1 MKVFISYSRHDERAV
16 TALVGDLQR
25 ARVEVWLDEQLG
37 GGESWWTA
45 ILEEIR
51 GCSVFLFALSDRSL
65 FSKPCRAELG
75 YAQDLG
81 LPILPVQ
88 IGDITSYRA
97 DPIFNMQLIDYR
109 QPTAAAGFALMGA
122 LNEHA
127 AGRIELPDPLPAA
140 PPIPYEYLQR
150 LGASIHDADTLAPGV
165 QAQTLFE
172 LRNALNEESDPT
184 VQADIH
190 NLLAVLGRRS
200 DVTYPIAREIQAILG
215 AQPAPAPPPA
225 PDPMMALA
233 GRAPQGGPAPRRSSR
248 RAAVLFGVAT
258 ALIIAA
264 VVLVLVLRQPGPVP
278 GPGGGGG
285 ATSSAEASP
294 TSSETNT
301 VTSENITT
309 PPSTSAQP
317 STELQARLPSDLNC
331 RNSEHY
337 SQSGAVADLDCT
349 TGTPLS
355 LLVYSLYPSQSAM
368 ETMIRGTG
376 DLVKVIPCPG
386 RGPSPA
392 EWQGSGLSGEVA
404 CRILAYPAGPTPQVL
419 WTINSE
425 LVGGW
430 AEGRPNDTIDAV
442 YQWWTS
448 RYQ

>member
-16 TALVGDLQR
+16 TSLVGDLQR

-51 GCSVFLFALSDRSL
+51 GCAVFLFALSDRSL

-127 AGRIELPDPLPAA
+127 AGRVQLPDPLPAA

-172 LRNALNEESDPT
+172 LRNALNEETDPT

-200 DVTYPIAREIQAILG
+200 DVTYPIAREIQTILG
-215 AQPAPAPPPA
+215 AQPAPAPPPTL
-225 PDPMMALA
+225 DPMRPLTAQPPP
-233 GRAPQGGPAPRRSSR
+233 GAPVPARSSR
-248 RAAVLFGVAT
+248 RATVLFGVAT
-258 ALIIAA
+258 ASIIAA
-264 VVLVLVLRQPGPVP
+264 VVLVLVLRQPGP

-285 ATSSAEASP
+285 STSTEASP
-294 TSSETNT
+294 TSGDTNT

-309 PPSTSAQP
+309 PPSTSTEP
-317 STELQARLPSDLNC
+317 STKLQALLPSDLDC
-331 RNSEHY
+331 RNSEHH
-337 SQSGAVADLDCT
+337 SQGGALANLDCT

-368 ETMIRGTG
+368 ATMIRSTG
-376 DLVKVIPCPG
+376 DLVTVIPCPG
-386 RGPSPA
+386 QGPSPA
-392 EWQGSGLSGEVA
+392 KWQGGGLTGEVA

-419 WTINSE
+419 WTIDSD

-442 YQWWTS
+442 YRWWAS

>member
-16 TALVGDLQR
+16 TSLVGDLQR

-127 AGRIELPDPLPAA
+127 AGRVELPDPLPAA

-150 LGASIHDADTLAPGV
+150 LGASIHDADTLTPGV

-184 VQADIH
+184 VQADIQ
-190 NLLAVLGRRS
+190 NLLALLGRRS

-215 AQPAPAPPPA
+215 AQLAPAPPPA
-225 PDPMMALA
+225 PDPMRTLTGHAPPGALA
-233 GRAPQGGPAPRRSSR
+233 PVRSSR
-248 RAAVLFGVAT
+248 RAVVLFGVAT

-264 VVLVLVLRQPGPVP
+264 VVLVLVLRPPGPD
-278 GPGGGGG
+278 GGGG
-285 ATSSAEASP
+285 ATSSTQAPP
-294 TSSETNT
+294 TSGATNT

-309 PPSTSAQP
+309 PPSTSTSTQP

-337 SQSGAVADLDCT
+337 SQGGALANLDCT

-368 ETMIRGTG
+368 ETMIRGTS
-376 DLVKVIPCPG
+376 DAVTVIPCPG
-386 RGPSPA
+386 QAPSPA
-392 EWQGSGLSGEVA
+392 QWQGGGLNGEVA

-419 WTINSE
+419 WTINSD

-430 AEGRPNDTIDAV
+430 AEGRPNDTIDVV
-442 YQWWTS
+442 YRWWTS